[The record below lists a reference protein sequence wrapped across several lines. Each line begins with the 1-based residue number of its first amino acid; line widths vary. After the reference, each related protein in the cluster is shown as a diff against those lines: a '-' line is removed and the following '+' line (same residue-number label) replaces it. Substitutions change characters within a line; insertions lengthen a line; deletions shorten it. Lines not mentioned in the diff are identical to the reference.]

1 MKIHQ
6 WRNWF
11 FFFIYFS
18 LIRFSLIFYEYFIYI
33 LWLRTESRAGLKLYV
48 IMTFVWFDCS
58 NIIAVFFFDFFC
70 TFLNVTGIDH
80 ALDYHRYYLSWIT
93 FDYVRLCS
101 IVLHLMEEQTYKQQ
115 QNIHELQYKP
125 RGVKVI
131 RVRYLF
137 QPSQ

>member
-11 FFFIYFS
+11 FFLYIFLSFVFHLFFTNILFTFCDYVLKVVRDSNYMWLWPLFD
-18 LIRFSLIFYEYFIYI
+18 LIARI
-33 LWLRTESRAGLKLYV
+33 LLL
-48 IMTFVWFDCS
+48 F
-58 NIIAVFFFDFFC
+58 FFFDFFC